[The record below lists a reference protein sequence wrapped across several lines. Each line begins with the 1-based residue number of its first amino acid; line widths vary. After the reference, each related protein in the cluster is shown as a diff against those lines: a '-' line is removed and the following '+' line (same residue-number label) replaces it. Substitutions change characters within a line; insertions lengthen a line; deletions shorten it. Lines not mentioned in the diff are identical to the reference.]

1 MTNQPSVRLPAL
13 YFTAPRVR
21 RLRLFWAEGFR
32 REVVFLDFFM
42 VTFFYD
48 AAFIY
53 GELQLILHY

>member
-1 MTNQPSVRLPAL
+1 
-13 YFTAPRVR
+13 
-21 RLRLFWAEGFR
+21 
-32 REVVFLDFFM
+32 VVFLDFFM